1 MMPLSSKERAALR
14 AEAHR
19 LNATVH
25 VGHHGLTDA
34 VRQSLDD
41 DLRTHELVK
50 IQFTKTADVTVK
62 DAANEL
68 AKAIGADVVQVIGR
82 TATLF
87 RENPELKKKDD
98 SPPWRR

>member
-1 MMPLSSKERAALR
+1 MPLSSKERAALR

-19 LNATVH
+19 LTATVH

-50 IQFTKTADVTVK
+50 IQFTKTAGVTIK
-62 DAANEL
+62 DAANDL
-68 AKAIGADVVQVIGR
+68 ASAIGAEVVQVIGR

-87 RENPELKKKDD
+87 RENPELERKGELA
-98 SPPWRR
+98 WRR

>member
-1 MMPLSSKERAALR
+1 MPLSSKERAALR

-19 LNATVH
+19 LSATVH
-25 VGHHGLTDA
+25 VGHHGVTDA

-50 IQFTKTADVTVK
+50 IQFTKTADVTIK

-68 AKAIGADVVQVIGR
+68 ARAIGADVVQVIGR

-87 RENPELKKKDD
+87 RENPELKRKDD
-98 SPPWRR
+98 SPPWRH